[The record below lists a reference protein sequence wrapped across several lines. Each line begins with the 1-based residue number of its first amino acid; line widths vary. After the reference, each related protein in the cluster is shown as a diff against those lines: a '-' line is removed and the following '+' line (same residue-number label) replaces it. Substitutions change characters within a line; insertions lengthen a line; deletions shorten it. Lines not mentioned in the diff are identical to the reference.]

1 MVYVDEPIENKE
13 DKKSPKK
20 PSLPKKITTFHME
33 SLLQNLIDD
42 NELQTAVLAAVMI
55 RNK

>member
-1 MVYVDEPIENKE
+1 
-13 DKKSPKK
+13 
-20 PSLPKKITTFHME
+20 ME

-55 RNK
+55 RNKEPSLVS